1 MTVCAKTTYIA
12 TIYKS
17 QGCEFNKMIGKW
29 THWKSRLRL
38 SILTA
43 NGESGV
49 YTWTFGCMH
58 ARRATQ
64 LQHESSHGCG
74 ITWLRVSSRS
84 QFIYKLTIC
93 RPFIAPYSP
102 PTPRI
107 LGRLFGPPYPSFWWC
122 HRDLWCME
130 AHASL
135 HRLLGAVNLW
145 FSCMIDVD
153 YRGIRV
159 RIKRHSLSLEK
170 V

>member
-1 MTVCAKTTYIA
+1 MTVCAKITYIA

-93 RPFIAPYSP
+93 RPFIAKSFPILHPRPKFLVACSGHRTHRSGDAIAICGAWKLMHHCISCSELWICGSP
-102 PTPRI
+102 A
-107 LGRLFGPPYPSFWWC
+107 W
-122 HRDLWCME
+122 
-130 AHASL
+130 
-135 HRLLGAVNLW
+135 
-145 FSCMIDVD
+145 
-153 YRGIRV
+153 
-159 RIKRHSLSLEK
+159 
-170 V
+170 